1 MATGRESSSWLITF
15 SSTNRKRNQKTGS
28 GTRPLFESVFC
39 CFDKHPDRKQ
49 PGEELFVWPACPNPS
64 PPFREAMA
72 ETQARQEL
80 KPRRNAM
87 YQLASHGSPCFFFHT
102 SQVHVPRGGTA
113 HNGLGSPQYS
123 LIKKMFPRYAHRSIC
138 WNHFLN
144 RDNFTQVCS
153 VKQTENLTSK
163 ATSSQSLSR

>member
-1 MATGRESSSWLITF
+1 
-15 SSTNRKRNQKTGS
+15 
-28 GTRPLFESVFC
+28 
-39 CFDKHPDRKQ
+39 
-49 PGEELFVWPACPNPS
+49 
-64 PPFREAMA
+64 
-72 ETQARQEL
+72 
-80 KPRRNAM
+80 M
-87 YQLASHGSPCFFFHT
+87 YWLASHGSLCLLFYT

-163 ATSSQSLSR
+163 ATSSQSPLPVKHGRLSLPKGLKPGKGHQLGPSFKHMSFWETFVIQTNTNGIFVSCQEAFSAILCASYIISVSQIY